1 MAFTLRRSIEKLKL
15 NRAGPPSV
23 FQLWLGGA
31 VLLWQL
37 YALVFVITSDASW
50 LRSLVDA
57 AANVMPLVILAAAVH
72 RFLGD
77 AMARSPGRKQVVLH
91 LFLAP
96 AFALTW
102 YSLVVVL
109 LGFVGGLR
117 GARFAPE
124 GFSGPAATW
133 QMFQGLI
140 IYSLVAAVC
149 YAVRGGREASQ
160 VTIVDSRTSPLSRYL
175 IKDGDGLRPIDV
187 AELVSI
193 TGAQDYS
200 EVAMVGGGRHLV
212 RMSLGEF
219 ERLLDPARF
228 VRVHRSAIINL
239 DHLALAESAGGGRM
253 IARMSAGPDVQ
264 VSRAGAAALKGLVA

>member
-1 MAFTLRRSIEKLKL
+1 MIFTVRSNIAKLKKD
-15 NRAGPPSV
+15 RASPPSV
-23 FQLWLGGA
+23 LQLWLGGA
-31 VLLWQL
+31 FLLWQL
-37 YALVFVITSDASW
+37 YALVFVITSGASW
-50 LRSLVDA
+50 PRSLVDA
-57 AANVMPLVILAAAVH
+57 AANVMPLVMLAAAVH

-77 AMARSPGRKQVVLH
+77 AMVRSPVRRQMLMH

-96 AFALTW
+96 AFALIW
-102 YSLVVVL
+102 YSLIVVL

-117 GARFAPE
+117 DAGFAPE

-140 IYSLVAAVC
+140 IYALVAAVC

-160 VTIVDSRTSPLSRYL
+160 ATLVDSMTRSLSHYL
-175 IKDGDGLRPIDV
+175 IKDGEGLRPIDV

-219 ERLLDPARF
+219 ERSLDSARF

-239 DHLALAESAGGGRM
+239 DYLDLAESAGGGRM

-264 VSRAGAAALKGLVA
+264 VSRSGAAALKELIA